1 MNEIAS
7 AVTYRDYILI
17 FMCDGRIYKMA
28 GNIETGN
35 FTYCLI
41 DKFEPR

>member
-7 AVTYRDYILI
+7 SVTYRDYILI
-17 FMCDGRIYKMA
+17 FMRDGRIYKMS

-35 FTYCLI
+35 FTYTLI
-41 DKFEPR
+41 DRFDPK